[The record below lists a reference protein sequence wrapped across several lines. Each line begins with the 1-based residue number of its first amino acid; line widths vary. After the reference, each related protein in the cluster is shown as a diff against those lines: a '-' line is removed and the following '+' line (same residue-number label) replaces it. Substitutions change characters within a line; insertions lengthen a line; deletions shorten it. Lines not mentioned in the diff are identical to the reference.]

1 MPVVLACPRG
11 AARATILLFEQNNLQ
26 PSLWKSG
33 VFTASSNLEAKI
45 EPTNPSTTCGVRII
59 IVWQTEKDSNPHH
72 MVLETSIMPLYH
84 QPAVYYLFRL
94 IFSQLRKPICKPI
107 RLPSIVIKV
116 PSISGGGTGKGCPAM
131 VVYKKVPKGSTIH

>member
-59 IVWQTEKDSNPHH
+59 IVWQTEKDLNPHH

-84 QPAVYYLFRL
+84 QPAVYFEFALRL
-94 IFSQLRKPICKPI
+94 RSI
-107 RLPSIVIKV
+107 RSPKIKELAARAASIPSGAKA
-116 PSISGGGTGKGCPAM
+116 GAK
-131 VVYKKVPKGSTIH
+131 